1 MSFQRALGLFDST
14 MIVAGS
20 MIGSGIFIV
29 SADIARTTGTPL
41 LLLAVW
47 VITGLLTLTAALSY
61 GELAGMFPQAG
72 GQYVYLRE
80 AFGPLAGFLYGWTL
94 FTVIQTG
101 TIAAVGM
108 AFAKYTAFFLPAVG
122 ESSVLLDLGVVRVNG
137 AQALAIASIL
147 LLTLMNT
154 RGVQLGK
161 LIQNVFTTTKI
172 VSVIAL
178 AVVGIVIGWNSE
190 VFSLNWSTLMTGPG
204 SSSWTP
210 LTATTP
216 ILFVVAVAMV
226 GSVFSSDA
234 WNNITFAAA
243 EVRDPAKTIPRAL
256 MIGVTL
262 VTLLY
267 LACNVAYLGL
277 LPLLGD
283 PEGTTAL
290 ARGISHATNDRVG
303 AAAADVM
310 FGPVGAAVMAILIM
324 ISTFGCNNG
333 LILSGSRAYFAMAAD
348 GLFFTKAA
356 SLNKRGVP
364 ATSLWIQAIWASA
377 LCLSGSYGDLL
388 DYVVFAVLVFYVLT
402 IAGIFHLRRTR
413 PDIPRPVRAVGYP
426 ILPAI
431 YIVGAVFIC
440 VALLIYKQQYTWP
453 GLIIVASGIPVYLL
467 WRRINAAR

>member
-190 VFSLNWSTLMTGPG
+190 VFSLNWSTLMTGPS

-364 ATSLWIQAIWASA
+364 ATSLWIQAVWASA